1 MKVPLLCRTW
11 RPKKLLPSP
20 LVIALGNQ
28 KQKYRVCPEAQA
40 ESSSRKS
47 LFTSEQSACLSKKP
61 VPWSDQET
69 ECLFQYICSC
79 WKDPW
84 TNMWPSVRDPVFW
97 KGAADALNKTCN

>member
-1 MKVPLLCRTW
+1 MAT
-11 RPKKLLPSP
+11 KKTFGFPVGDSP
-20 LVIALGNQ
+20 GKAKAKIPA
-28 KQKYRVCPEAQA
+28 CPEAQA

-47 LFTSEQSACLSKKP
+47 LFTSEQSVCLSKKP

-69 ECLFQYICSC
+69 EYLFQYICSY
-79 WKDPW
+79 WKDAW